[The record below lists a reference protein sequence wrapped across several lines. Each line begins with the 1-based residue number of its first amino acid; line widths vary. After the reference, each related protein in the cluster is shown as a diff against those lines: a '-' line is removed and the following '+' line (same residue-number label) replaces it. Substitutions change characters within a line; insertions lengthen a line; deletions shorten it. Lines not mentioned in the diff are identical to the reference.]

1 MRSDFSIGCSEST
14 CRGVSHIMF
23 KMVKLVSQPIADDI
37 DDILNEDKFISVEQL
52 AGIVEALR
60 DALITTQYN
69 SFKEKEKFVECYK
82 FYADDTFE
90 EVLENCKRACD
101 LFTNALIDSILCEE
115 DRVYWD
121 YS

>member
-1 MRSDFSIGCSEST
+1 MGRDFSIGCSDST
-14 CRGVSHIMF
+14 CKGVSYIMF

-37 DDILNEDKFISVEQL
+37 DDILNEDKYISVKQL
-52 AGIVEALR
+52 AEIIHNLR
-60 DALITTQYN
+60 NDLIAVQYN
-69 SFKEKEKFVECYK
+69 SELKAKFVECYK

-90 EVLENCKRACD
+90 EVFENCKKACD
-101 LFTNALIDSILCEE
+101 LFTDALIDSILCEE

>member
-1 MRSDFSIGCSEST
+1 MGRDFSIGCSDST

-37 DDILNEDKFISVEQL
+37 DDILNEDKFISVKQL
-52 AGIVEALR
+52 AEIIYSLR
-60 DALITTQYN
+60 HDLIAVHNN
-69 SFKEKEKFVECYK
+69 SELKAKFVECYK
-82 FYADDTFE
+82 FYADDAFE
-90 EVLENCKRACD
+90 EVLENCKIACD
-101 LFTNALIDSILCEE
+101 LFTDTLIDSILCEE

>member
-1 MRSDFSIGCSEST
+1 MGRDFSINCSDST
-14 CRGVSHIMF
+14 CKGVSYIMF

-37 DDILNEDKFISVEQL
+37 DDILNEDKFISVKQL
-52 AGIVEALR
+52 AEIIYSLR
-60 DALITTQYN
+60 HDLIAVQHN
-69 SFKEKEKFVECYK
+69 SEFKAKFVECYK
-82 FYADDTFE
+82 FYTDDAFE

-101 LFTNALIDSILCEE
+101 LFTNALLDSILCEE